1 MTLFESLSNSTNNLN
16 VDFGLIWPAIAFFTS
31 LIVSY
36 LSYPVIIRVSKLK
49 SLMADVN
56 ARSSHSIKTPN
67 LGGIGIFFAINLIIT
82 ILGNYFGDS
91 SLLNILG
98 GMTIMFFVG
107 LVDDLIGISPKSK
120 IIGQIVA
127 ALYITISTNIRIE
140 NLHGL
145 LGIHELPYVASI
157 GLTVLLF
164 VTLINAYNLIDGV
177 DGLAGIFA
185 ITVNVFLGAFFYFNQ
200 NFSMYFL
207 SISVV
212 GSLIAF
218 LMFNFSKK
226 EKVFMGDTG
235 SMVIGFLLAYQSVY
249 FLSAD
254 FAEGVTLI
262 SAKAPIYFLALFSF
276 PFIDTIRVFFVRL
289 RAGKSPFTADK
300 NHIHHILLGYGLKHW
315 KIAFSVAMFTVTIL
329 AGTFIFNEL
338 GINKMLLTLGLMWL
352 VSALIISN
360 VNLASL
366 INKLQ
371 FERLN
376 VRQLNVKKTIS
387 KVAYLRKTA

>member
-1 MTLFESLSNSTNNLN
+1 MTLFESLSNSSNNLN
-16 VDFGLIWPAIAFFTS
+16 VDFGLIWPSIAFFTS

-36 LSYPVIIRVSKLK
+36 FSYPVIIRVSKLK
-49 SLMADVN
+49 KLMADVN

-67 LGGIGIFFAINLIIT
+67 LGGIGIFLAINLIIT

-98 GMTIMFFVG
+98 AMTIMFFVG

-127 ALYITISTNIRIE
+127 SLYITLSTNIRIE

-145 LGIHELPYVASI
+145 LGIHELPYVVSI
-157 GLTVLLF
+157 ALTVMLF

-177 DGLAGIFA
+177 DGLAGVFA
-185 ITVNVFLGAFFYFNQ
+185 ITVNVFFGAFFYFNQ
-200 NFSMYFL
+200 NYSMYFL

-218 LMFNFSKK
+218 LMFNFSKND
-226 EKVFMGDTG
+226 KVFMGDTG

-249 FLSAD
+249 FLSTD
-254 FAEGVTLI
+254 FTGGVALLN
-262 SAKAPIYFLALFSF
+262 AKTPIYFLALFSF
-276 PFIDTIRVFFVRL
+276 PFIDTIRVFFIRL
-289 RAGKSPFTADK
+289 KAGKSPFAADK

-315 KIAFSVAMFTVTIL
+315 QVAFSIAMFTLTIIGGIL
-329 AGTFIFNEL
+329 MFNEL
-338 GINKMLLTLGLMWL
+338 SINKMFFALGLMWL
-352 VSALIISN
+352 TSALIISN
-360 VNLASL
+360 INLATL
-366 INKLQ
+366 IGKLQ
-371 FERLN
+371 FERLK
-376 VRQLNVKKTIS
+376 VRKVNFKESS
-387 KVAYLRKTA
+387 KALPYLRKTA